1 MKYVTLCVL
10 NDGETFT
17 DVSGCKLIVVTSEHY
32 DEVILEGGDAKDL
45 VPLSVVDLSSLSII
59 PRMGLYQ

>member
-1 MKYVTLCVL
+1 MYVTLCVL

-17 DVSGCKLIVVTSEHY
+17 DVSGCKLIVVKSDHY

-45 VPLSVVDLSSLSII
+45 SPIAVVDLSSLSIV
-59 PRMGLYQ
+59 PRL

>member
-1 MKYVTLCVL
+1 MYITLCVL

-17 DVSGCKLIVVTSEHY
+17 DVSGCKLIVVNSEHY

-45 VPLSVVDLSSLSII
+45 SPLAVVDLSSLSIV
-59 PRMGLYQ
+59 PRY